1 MSTKII
7 LALDSLDGI
16 EADKIESFLDIRI
29 VRLLFDYVDGFKI
42 NHTLYGLVDHI
53 LNIKHPDKEL
63 FVDFKLWDT
72 PNTVKNV
79 IEHIIKHQATM
90 TTVSTYNNPE
100 VFKTISGY
108 GKDIKLFGVSSL
120 TSWTDQEL
128 NDINGSMFTKV
139 DLWRRHINRISEYNF
154 SGVVC
159 PVEEV
164 QYIDQID
171 DTLMKV
177 CPGIRLD
184 KYLSFSHTNSTGD
197 YTGQIKVSTMA
208 DAERQGA
215 DYVVA
220 GRSITSAKDP
230 IKAIKAM
237 KEGTYINKGQT

>member
-7 LALDSLDGI
+7 LALDYSDGI

-79 IEHIIKHQATM
+79 IEHIVKHQATM

-208 DAERQGA
+208 DAEKQGA
-215 DYVVA
+215 DYVVV
-220 GRSITSAKDP
+220 GRSITNAKDP

>member
-7 LALDSLDGI
+7 LALDYSDGI

-108 GKDIKLFGVSSL
+108 VKDIKLLGVSSL
-120 TSWTDQEL
+120 TSWTDQEV

-139 DLWRRHINRISEYNF
+139 DLWRKHINRISEYNF

-159 PVEEV
+159 PVEDV
-164 QYIDQID
+164 QYINKID

-177 CPGIRLD
+177 CPGIRLE
-184 KYLSFSHTNSTGD
+184 KYLSFTHTNSTGD
-197 YTGQIKVSTMA
+197 YTGQVKVSTMV
-208 DAERQGA
+208 DARKQGA
-215 DYVVA
+215 DYVVV
-220 GRSITSAKDP
+220 GRSIIDAKDP
-230 IKAIKAM
+230 LRAIKTLS
-237 KEGTYINKGQT
+237 EGDK